1 MNSITVIVLTH
12 NEEKHIERCLKRLW
26 PIAAAI
32 YVIDSFSTDSTCDIA
47 QSLGARVFQ
56 NKWVNHS
63 TQFNWALQN
72 CPIQTP
78 WTMRMDCDE
87 YLLPEL
93 VEEIRQRIPTAP
105 SDTGGFIIKR
115 RVYFMN
121 RWIKHG
127 GFYPHRLLRIWR
139 TGSGVL
145 EDRWMDEHVVLNQGN
160 VQSLKYD
167 MVDHN
172 LNDLT
177 WWITKHN
184 HYASREMLDLVAI
197 HSGTTST
204 QNIEPSLS
212 GEQYSRKRWV
222 KKNLYSRIPLFLGPL
237 LYFLYRYFLLLGF
250 LDGKPGLIWHFL
262 QGFWYRFLVDAKL
275 FERRLMGL
283 KH

>member
-1 MNSITVIVLTH
+1 MNAITVILLTH
-12 NEEKHIERCLKRLW
+12 NEEKHIARCLKSLA
-26 PIAAAI
+26 PIAAAVF
-32 YVIDSFSTDSTCDIA
+32 VIDSFSTDRTCDIA
-47 QSLGARVFQ
+47 REMGAQVFQ
-56 NKWVNHS
+56 NPWVNYS

-93 VEEIRQRIPTAP
+93 ITEIQQKIPVARP
-105 SDTGGFIIKR
+105 EVGGFIIKR
-115 RVYFMN
+115 RVYFMD

-139 TGSGVL
+139 TNTATL
-145 EDRWMDEHVVLNQGN
+145 EDRWMDEHVVLEAGTTEA
-160 VQSLKYD
+160 LTHD

-177 WWITKHN
+177 WWINKHN
-184 HYASREMLDLVAI
+184 HYATREMLDLLAI
-197 HSGTTST
+197 HNKTTSA
-204 QNIEPSLS
+204 QNVDVSLS

-222 KKNLYSRIPLFLGPL
+222 KEKLYSRIPLFAGPFF
-237 LYFLYRYFLLLGF
+237 YFLYRYFLLLGF

-275 FERRLMGL
+275 YEHRLRAP
-283 KH
+283 KS